1 MWELFWKEA
10 GTKSW
15 HSWQKS
21 GLAVDRCRQSF
32 WREQILMP
40 VSYTHLD
47 VYKRQSEEEVSALKV
62 SQEEIQTMYED
73 YCLADKAYEQITGDE
88 AVEIS
93 DDEARIIQI
102 QQIFVPEE
110 NQAKELK
117 NKLDNGEDFES
128 LAANYS
134 KASQTT
140 ITIARG
146 DKDQTYEE
154 VAFNLGNDE
163 ISDVFA
169 DNNGYYILK
178 CLNTYMESE
187 SEANK
192 EKVARQRKT
201 ERFHAIYSDLM
212 EDTISEFQQ

>member
-1 MWELFWKEA
+1 MKRILSIGKDDFYP
-10 GTKSW
+10 
-15 HSWQKS
+15 QIFR
-21 GLAVDRCRQSF
+21 LAVP
-32 WREQILMP
+32 II
-40 VSYTHLD
+40 
-47 VYKRQSEEEVSALKV
+47 
-62 SQEEIQTMYED
+62 IQT
-73 YCLADKAYEQITGDE
+73 LLSAAVNSADVIMLNYVGQSAIS
-88 AVEIS
+88 AV
-93 DDEARIIQI
+93 
-102 QQIFVPEE
+102 
-110 NQAKELK
+110 
-117 NKLDNGEDFES
+117 S

-212 EDTISEFQQ
+212 EDTISEFQQRMWDNIKFTDYDTVTTSNFFEVYQEYFE

>member
-1 MWELFWKEA
+1 MKRILSIGKDDFYP
-10 GTKSW
+10 
-15 HSWQKS
+15 QIFR
-21 GLAVDRCRQSF
+21 LAVP
-32 WREQILMP
+32 I
-40 VSYTHLD
+40 
-47 VYKRQSEEEVSALKV
+47 
-62 SQEEIQTMYED
+62 
-73 YCLADKAYEQITGDE
+73 
-88 AVEIS
+88 
-93 DDEARIIQI
+93 IIQNLLSAAVNSADVI
-102 QQIFVPEE
+102 MLNYVVQSAISAV
-110 NQAKELK
+110 
-117 NKLDNGEDFES
+117 S

-212 EDTISEFQQ
+212 EDTISEFQQRMWDNIKFTDYDTVTTSNFFEVYQEYFE

>member
-1 MWELFWKEA
+1 MSQVKSMVLLADEREIALTDSEKQKVAEAAKEYF
-10 GTKSW
+10 TS
-15 HSWQKS
+15 
-21 GLAVDRCRQSF
+21 L
-32 WREQILMP
+32 
-40 VSYTHLD
+40 
-47 VYKRQSEEEVSALKV
+47 SEEEVSALKV

-154 VAFNLGNDE
+154 VAFNLEMTKSAMSLCGQQRLLHSQMPEYLYGVRNPRQ
-163 ISDVFA
+163 IKKKLPA
-169 DNNGYYILK
+169 
-178 CLNTYMESE
+178 SE
-187 SEANK
+187 N
-192 EKVARQRKT
+192 
-201 ERFHAIYSDLM
+201 
-212 EDTISEFQQ
+212 

>member
-1 MWELFWKEA
+1 MKRILSIGKDDFYP
-10 GTKSW
+10 
-15 HSWQKS
+15 QIFR
-21 GLAVDRCRQSF
+21 LAVP
-32 WREQILMP
+32 I
-40 VSYTHLD
+40 
-47 VYKRQSEEEVSALKV
+47 
-62 SQEEIQTMYED
+62 
-73 YCLADKAYEQITGDE
+73 
-88 AVEIS
+88 
-93 DDEARIIQI
+93 IIQNLLSAAVNSADVI
-102 QQIFVPEE
+102 MLNYVGQSAISAV
-110 NQAKELK
+110 
-117 NKLDNGEDFES
+117 S

-212 EDTISEFQQ
+212 EDTISEFQQRMWDNIKFTDYDTVTTCNFFEVYQEYFE